1 MNKLRNK
8 TCIPCSEGVASMA
21 PGDIKELLEKI
32 PEWEVATDDG
42 ISRLQRTF
50 SFKDFKSAIAFT
62 NKVGELA
69 EVEQHHPKLV
79 TEWGK
84 VTVVWW
90 THSVKG
96 LHKNDFFMAAKTSEL
111 HADEQLRD
119 LVYTVIPFIL
129 SSKSNPSSRE
139 LAHEDIY
146 TESQQH
152 IP

>member
-1 MNKLRNK
+1 MDELKNK
-8 TCIPCSEGVASMA
+8 TCIPCSEGSA
-21 PGDIKELLEKI
+21 PMPENDIRKLLERL
-32 PEWEVATDDG
+32 PEWEVSTDDG

-50 SFKDFKSAIAFT
+50 SFRDFKSAIAFT

-96 LHKNDFFMAAKTSEL
+96 LHRNDFIMAAKTSAL
-111 HADEQLRD
+111 
-119 LVYTVIPFIL
+119 
-129 SSKSNPSSRE
+129 K
-139 LAHEDIY
+139 
-146 TESQQH
+146 TE
-152 IP
+152 